1 MCAGV
6 EGPQTTA
13 TRSKAPTLRS
23 GPKMAMLD
31 FDRGQ
36 RALLAD
42 KLFDAG
48 NVAAGGMLFGQ
59 FVAGRP
65 FSILLAGT
73 GLTIWLG
80 LLIVSVV
87 LERRRP

>member
-1 MCAGV
+1 MLKEPLTRDRA
-6 EGPQTTA
+6 TA
-13 TRSKAPTLRS
+13 LTLRPGS
-23 GPKMAMLD
+23 EMPMLD

-65 FSILLAGT
+65 FSIRLAAT